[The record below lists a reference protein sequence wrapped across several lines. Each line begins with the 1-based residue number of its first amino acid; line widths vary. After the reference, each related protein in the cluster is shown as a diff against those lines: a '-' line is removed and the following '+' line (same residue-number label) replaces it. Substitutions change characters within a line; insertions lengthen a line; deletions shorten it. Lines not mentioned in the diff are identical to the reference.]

1 MPMTTV
7 SERLIY
13 LMENMDMKQ
22 TELAEKIGI
31 SKQSLYKYLHCKCEP
46 RAEIIARMATVLNST
61 ADFIVG
67 LTNDPAAHETD
78 ESYEKRIQWETEV
91 IRKFRKL
98 SHEDRIRIEERID
111 ILLEQ
116 EESTE

>member
-46 RAEIIARMATVLNST
+46 RAEIIARMAKVLNSS

-67 LTNDPAAHETD
+67 LTNNPAPHSTDDVHEQ
-78 ESYEKRIQWETEV
+78 KIQRETEL
-91 IRKFRKL
+91 ICKFRKL
-98 SHEDRIRIEERID
+98 SYEDQIRIEERLD
-111 ILLEQ
+111 FLLEKQ
-116 EESTE
+116 EE